1 MSRAACRKVTRA
13 SCQGPRK
20 DLRTPRELGTLRRT
34 PAFSALLHPP
44 SRRAACDHE
53 PWGPRPSSR
62 SISSAVRCWSASCAA
77 MMRSASSPTSAS
89 SAVSSSDTSSGS
101 SSLRGSV
108 IVGHRVLGSQLLL
121 LAPPTRAW
129 PQAPLGACPQYL
141 QPALV
146 TNAAAEVWLN
156 SRRLGSGGVW
166 CDNGRKRLV
175 EQARDR
181 Q

>member
-1 MSRAACRKVTRA
+1 
-13 SCQGPRK
+13 
-20 DLRTPRELGTLRRT
+20 
-34 PAFSALLHPP
+34 
-44 SRRAACDHE
+44 
-53 PWGPRPSSR
+53 
-62 SISSAVRCWSASCAA
+62 
-77 MMRSASSPTSAS
+77 MMRSARSPTSAS

-146 TNAAAEVWLN
+146 TNAGAEGWLN

-166 CDNGRKRLV
+166 RDNGRKRLI

-181 Q
+181 QRGQDVALLLGRHGKLGSPRRCAQALVRRAVVVRVVERAVTDVVERPLRLQHPPRVQRQATAVREEVGPHR